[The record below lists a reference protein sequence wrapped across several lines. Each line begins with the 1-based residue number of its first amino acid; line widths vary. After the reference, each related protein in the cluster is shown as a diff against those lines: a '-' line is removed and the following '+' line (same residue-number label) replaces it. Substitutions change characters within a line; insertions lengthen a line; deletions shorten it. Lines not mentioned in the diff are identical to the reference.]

1 MTLAKIKTQIRQVG
15 TISELNELIEF
26 IDELKN
32 VIGKS
37 QISVGSKV
45 YVVQKTKRTLGTV
58 KKMKVKNALVEL
70 PEGLYNVP
78 FSMLEA
84 A

>member
-1 MTLAKIKTQIRQVG
+1 MTLAKIKTQIRQVR
-15 TISELNELIEF
+15 TISELNELNEF
-26 IDELKN
+26 INELKTI
-32 VIGKS
+32 IGKS